1 MNKIFRKFIKGV
13 KEIKL
18 SDSEKSV
25 LRSKISEFISFN
37 PIRDNVSMPKSKNYI
52 SIFTVQ
58 HFVKGVAFLLVVAI
72 VAGGSGVSYAAS
84 SSLPGDKLYNIKVNV
99 NEKIEESLAITP
111 EAKAA
116 VKSKKVERRLE
127 ETQTLVKTN
136 KLNET
141 SKKIVEEKLEKHI
154 EELSREIENLKET
167 GEIDIVLETTAKLT
181 PVLEAH
187 KDKLIEANIKETET
201 LLEKVES
208 TIKNVE
214 EEEKEIISEVEDKE
228 EAIETKEGME
238 SNTEEDQ
245 KVDEALEESKEELEE
260 ISERISSL
268 VESRIESAEDK
279 LSNLKKDFESVK
291 TDIAKI
297 EEKKPVEQNMLTEAE
312 VEAQDNPTEDLT
324 EKVEVVETKAVNSL
338 MQRAIAPEEKD
349 ASISA
354 EAEIPE
360 TSAAKEKI
368 EEEFPEITEEELEE
382 TTLPS
387 FEVKDLIRKVDS
399 LLREANELWS
409 RNKFRSALEKAQ
421 EANKLI
427 SEIEIKIKL
436 QELEIAK
443 IIKVN
448 QKAES
453 LQSIQ

>member
-154 EELSREIENLKET
+154 EELSKEIENLKET

-201 LLEKVES
+201 LLEKVET

-228 EAIETKEGME
+228 EAIEIEEGLE

-279 LSNLKKDFESVK
+279 LSNLKKDVESVK

-297 EEKKPVEQNMLTEAE
+297 EEEKPTEQSVSTEAE
-312 VEAQDNPTEDLT
+312 VKTQDNPTEDLK
-324 EKVEVVETKAVNSL
+324 EKVEVTETKAVNSL
-338 MQRAIAPEEKD
+338 MQKAVAPEEKD
-349 ASISA
+349 TSIST
-354 EAEIPE
+354 EAETSE
-360 TSAAKEKI
+360 TSTTKEKI
-368 EEEFPEITEEELEE
+368 EEEFPEITEEEIEE

-387 FEVKDLIRKVDS
+387 FEVKDLIKKVDS

-421 EANKLI
+421 EANRLI